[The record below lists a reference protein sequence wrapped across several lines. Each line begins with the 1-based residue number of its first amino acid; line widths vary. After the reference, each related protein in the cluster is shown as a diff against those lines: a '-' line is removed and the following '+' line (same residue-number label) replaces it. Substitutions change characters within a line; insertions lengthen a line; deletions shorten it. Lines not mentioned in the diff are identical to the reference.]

1 VLVVVAAY
9 FLLRFAERRPLLAAI
24 LFGVFTGFAAYIR
37 AIVVPLAALAA
48 LVFRAYGKPWRKSL
62 AAAAVAGAVALLMLS
77 PWAVRNRLR
86 YGETF
91 FTDSHG
97 GLTALVG
104 ANPNTDGCYSRSLNR
119 MFHDVTGFAPLA
131 EPHRQTDRASL
142 AIAQGWIEF
151 DPLFTV
157 GLLASKAE
165 RLFVHE
171 RALLYW
177 PLFRAGV
184 LPEPYRA
191 FFGRHQGAIESV
203 ADAFWLATLALGLF
217 GCGLAYARKQW
228 LALSL
233 LPQAA
238 LLAALYTAIFS
249 EPRYRM
255 PICMLLLPLS
265 AMAIAW
271 LFQTGRG
278 LWRRTLP
285 SSWQREVV
293 IAGGLVVLVFALAPL
308 LAWAGGRLREGHRWA
323 VHECAIARQN
333 RFCSWRTIAASGD
346 LRGQPGVK
354 GVWNGVGIAV
364 PEAASGR
371 AATLTAETELV
382 LSPGDYALTAAI
394 DLVPARR
401 TGSGD
406 GSITILANE
415 ELLALPIPLAEIP
428 AAERGESPLVWRAA
442 LHHAGGPL
450 RLRTRIDVPVGA
462 QPGAPGRVW
471 LSDLSLVP
479 GNKP

>member
-1 VLVVVAAY
+1 
-9 FLLRFAERRPLLAAI
+9 
-24 LFGVFTGFAAYIR
+24 
-37 AIVVPLAALAA
+37 
-48 LVFRAYGKPWRKSL
+48 
-62 AAAAVAGAVALLMLS
+62 
-77 PWAVRNRLR
+77 
-86 YGETF
+86 
-91 FTDSHG
+91 
-97 GLTALVG
+97 
-104 ANPNTDGCYSRSLNR
+104 
-119 MFHDVTGFAPLA
+119 
-131 EPHRQTDRASL
+131 
-142 AIAQGWIEF
+142 
-151 DPLFTV
+151 
-157 GLLASKAE
+157 
-165 RLFVHE
+165 
-171 RALLYW
+171 
-177 PLFRAGV
+177 
-184 LPEPYRA
+184 
-191 FFGRHQGAIESV
+191 
-203 ADAFWLATLALGLF
+203 
-217 GCGLAYARKQW
+217 
-228 LALSL
+228 
-233 LPQAA
+233 
-238 LLAALYTAIFS
+238 
-249 EPRYRM
+249 
-255 PICMLLLPLS
+255 
-265 AMAIAW
+265 MAIAW